1 MDKKQ
6 ESQKRNVGQEPKP
19 GEGIRSLQT
28 WQKLAAARKALA
40 AEGGKEQMAQDPS
53 AYLRR
58 FGVEDEAGMPGHSDL
73 EQRLAMMDPGKE
85 PQVELRSEARRG
97 VAAIAA
103 VWAGVIAVNAVKA
116 ANAAWHA
123 NAALNFNANA
133 NANANWNYNW
143 NYASGV

>member
-1 MDKKQ
+1 MDKKVDS
-6 ESQKRNVGQEPKP
+6 EKRVQDPKP

-28 WQKLAAARKALA
+28 WQKLSAARKALA
-40 AEGGKEQMAQDPS
+40 SEGGKEQMAKDPA
-53 AYLRR
+53 AYLRK
-58 FGVEDEAGMPGHSDL
+58 FGVEDEVGAPGRSDL
-73 EQRLAMMDPGKE
+73 EQRLAMMDPAKDS
-85 PQVELRSEARRG
+85 QVELRSEARRG

-123 NAALNFNANA
+123 NAALNANAVA
-133 NANANWNYNW
+133 NANANWNFNW